1 MSKITINEITDEKFT
16 ALVELSMYDIEVEGD
31 VWTDEIENLWGDQVE
46 SISTMAYFDGIT
58 SMRVFS
64 KNRGYEAQVI
74 TLDLANFVK
83 EELDKFI
90 YEEVDVQDCPVD
102 RSLQYHDLV

>member
-1 MSKITINEITDEKFT
+1 MMKITIDEITEEKFT
-16 ALVELSMYDIEVEGD
+16 ALVELSMYNIEVEGD

-64 KNRGYEAQVI
+64 KTGREIPVI
-74 TLDLANFVK
+74 TLDLADFVK
-83 EELDKFI
+83 KELDKFI

>member
-1 MSKITINEITDEKFT
+1 MSKITIDEITEEKFT

-31 VWTDEIENLWGDQVE
+31 IWTDEIENLWGDQVE

-64 KNRGYEAQVI
+64 KTGREAQVI
-74 TLDLANFVK
+74 TLELADFVK
-83 EELDKFI
+83 KELDKFI

>member
-1 MSKITINEITDEKFT
+1 MLKITIDEITEEKFT

-46 SISTMAYFDGIT
+46 SISTRAYFDRLT

-64 KNRGYEAQVI
+64 KTGSEIPVI
-74 TLDLANFVK
+74 TLDLANLVK
-83 EELDKFI
+83 ERLDSFI
-90 YEEVDVQDCPVD
+90 DEEIDSRSCSVD
-102 RSLQYHDLV
+102 RSPQYYDLV

>member
-1 MSKITINEITDEKFT
+1 MSKITIDEITEEKFT

-64 KNRGYEAQVI
+64 KTGREIPVI
-74 TLDLANFVK
+74 TLDLADFVK
-83 EELDKFI
+83 KELDKFI
-90 YEEVDVQDCPVD
+90 DEEVHVQDYSVD
-102 RSLQYHDLV
+102 RSPQYYDLV